1 MSYSLT
7 YNLVIR
13 VIVIRITWIKRYK
26 KQGNGF
32 ALLFLKKV
40 SNFAKSSLY
49 NIDFHFAFIY
59 FIRHKAKMHYKGI
72 LYRHTLQ
79 ELTRALVISQ

>member
-59 FIRHKAKMHYKGI
+59 FIRHKAKMHKARLYCFYKGI
-72 LYRHTLQ
+72 FYKYTL
-79 ELTRALVISQ
+79 